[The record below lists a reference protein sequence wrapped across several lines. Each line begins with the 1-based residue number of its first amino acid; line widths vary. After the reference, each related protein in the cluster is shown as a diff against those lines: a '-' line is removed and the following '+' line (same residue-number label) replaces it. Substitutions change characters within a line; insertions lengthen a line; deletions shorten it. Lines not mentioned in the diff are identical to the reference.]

1 MNRFVCFV
9 SLFYF
14 QVKENQI
21 FEPFSPCIQVIEI
34 SMDDNN
40 VVRTG
45 KEMLIKTINSI
56 QQAEIVCSG
65 LNRNCLSGTEKEA
78 IIEVARPS
86 DTSTRYT
93 ITVIDPETPVSIEKM
108 KFAAFVVPR
117 GK

>member
-1 MNRFVCFV
+1 
-9 SLFYF
+9 LL
-14 QVKENQI
+14 
-21 FEPFSPCIQVIEI
+21 QVIEI

-40 VVRTG
+40 VIRTG

-65 LNRNCLSGTEKEA
+65 LNRNCLSGGEKEA
-78 IIEVARPS
+78 VIEVARPG

-93 ITVIDPETPVSIEKM
+93 ITIVDPETPVSVDKM
-108 KFAAFVVPR
+108 KFAAFVVPL